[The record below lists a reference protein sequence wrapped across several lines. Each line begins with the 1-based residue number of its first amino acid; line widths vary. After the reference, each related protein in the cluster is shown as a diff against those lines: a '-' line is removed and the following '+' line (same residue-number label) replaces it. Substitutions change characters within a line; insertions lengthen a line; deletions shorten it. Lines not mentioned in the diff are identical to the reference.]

1 MSEVIKGLLDEIKG
15 MNQAQIDE
23 KMADLKTAIEKRD
36 KELDEKLGT
45 MADAKEKALAEME
58 IKFQTKMAETVEKIG
73 SAFPDVKPEE
83 NERFKDFGEY
93 MNMVKKQDERIK
105 DLAENTGNLGGYTV
119 PTQFSNNI
127 MKISLES
134 SIVEQRA
141 TVLTLNAPTFEMP
154 SIDPSSN
161 ADGSQYG
168 GATAYWTDELQAL
181 TESNPTFDNIKLEVN
196 KLTAFIEDSNELEQ
210 DSVANM
216 GQLLTQMYGEVIS
229 FKKDSA
235 FISGDGVKK
244 PLGILNAPA
253 LVTVSRAT
261 ASQVHPADIV
271 GMMARFRGSYDK
283 AVLLINQS
291 TIPQVFLMKDDNG
304 NYIWHPGMSG
314 TIANKVLGTIYG
326 IPYIITEKASALGTE
341 GDIILADWSH
351 YLVAN
356 RGGLVTDYSD
366 HYFFNKD
373 SRAYRCKVR
382 VDGQPWL
389 RQAITPYKGG
399 STLSPFVAL
408 S

>member
-1 MSEVIKGLLDEIKG
+1 MSDMIKELMDEIKT
-15 MNQAQIDE
+15 MNNEQIE
-23 KMADLKTAIEKRD
+23 SKMADLKTAMDNRN
-36 KELDEKLGT
+36 KELDEKMGSLD
-45 MADAKEKALAEME
+45 DAKEKALADMEM
-58 IKFQTKMAETVEKIG
+58 KFQTKMAETVEKIG
-73 SAFPDVKPEE
+73 SAFPDVKPQE
-83 NERFKDFGEY
+83 NERFKDFGEFIRL
-93 MNMVKKQDERIK
+93 VKKNDISLK

-127 MKISLES
+127 QKISLES

-141 TVLTLNAPTFEMP
+141 TVLQLMAPTFEMP

-168 GATAYWTDELQAL
+168 GARAYWTDELQAL
-181 TESNPTFDNIKLEVN
+181 TESNPTFDNVKLEVN

-210 DSVANM
+210 DSIANM

-229 FKKDSA
+229 FKSDSA

-283 AVLLINQS
+283 AVIMINQS

-314 TIANKVLGTIYG
+314 TIANKVMGTIYG
-326 IPYIITEKASALGTE
+326 IPYLITEKASALGTE

-351 YLVAN
+351 YLVGK

-389 RQAITPYKGG
+389 KQAITPYKGG

>member
-1 MSEVIKGLLDEIKG
+1 MSDVIKNLLDEIQG
-15 MNQAQIDE
+15 MNQTQIDS
-23 KMADLKTAIEKRD
+23 KMADIKTAIEKRD
-36 KELDEKLGT
+36 KELDEKMGT
-45 MADAKEKALAEME
+45 MEQAKEKALADL
-58 IKFQTKMAETVEKIG
+58 QTKTETRMAELVEKIG
-73 SAFPDVKPEE
+73 SAFPDVKAEE
-83 NERFKDFGEY
+83 KARFKDFGEY
-93 MNMVKKQDERIK
+93 INLVKKNDMSIK

-119 PTQFSNNI
+119 PTQFSNQIN
-127 MKISLES
+127 KITLET
-134 SIVEQRA
+134 SIVESRA
-141 TVLTLNAPTFEMP
+141 TVLNLNAPTYEMP

-161 ADGSQYG
+161 VDGSQYG

-181 TESNPTFDNIKLEVN
+181 TESNPTFDNVKLEVN

-216 GQLLTQMYGEVIS
+216 GQLLTKMYGEVMS
-229 FKKDSA
+229 FKQDSA

-244 PLGILNAPA
+244 PLGILSAPA

-261 ASQVHPADIV
+261 ASQVHPLDIV
-271 GMMARFRGSYDK
+271 TMMSRFRGSYDK

-304 NYIWHPGMSG
+304 NFIWHPGMSG
-314 TIANKVLGTIYG
+314 TIANKVMGTIYG

-351 YLVAN
+351 YLVGK

-373 SRAYRCKVR
+373 SRAYRCKAR

-389 RQAITPYKGG
+389 KQAITPYKGG